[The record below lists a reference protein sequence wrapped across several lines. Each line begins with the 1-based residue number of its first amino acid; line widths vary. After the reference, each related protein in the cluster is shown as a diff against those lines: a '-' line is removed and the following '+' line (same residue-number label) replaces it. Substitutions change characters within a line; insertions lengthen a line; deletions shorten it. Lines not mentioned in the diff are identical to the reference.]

1 MLFSKLTTR
10 IFQSSRQHRKI
21 STFHVDSSVRGRLQP
36 YLGTIRIASA
46 ASTLFLLSIGGL
58 YLYTNHH
65 LDTKYPEHPDIKDKE
80 IRKLLRGA
88 ALREH
93 IAPDPRIAYM
103 FLQRALELIYKQ
115 GDLSEDSEAVQEVI
129 ARLADAAAKFGE
141 QKTSML
147 YKAWSKVVNKDGEI
161 QGIGNSDQWRMQQ
174 VCRLADTL
182 GPLQVETGDYQGAI
196 TTYGTALRAMK
207 NLNLEEPMLKQANY
221 IISLG
226 EAFALS
232 GDLQSSYTLLSSV
245 LVDLNKRPQTKQV
258 DRWTC
263 LDSIVMLD
271 IAQVEQQRGNLQQ
284 SQKWAESGLEVTSQ
298 HTM

>member
-1 MLFSKLTTR
+1 MFKLTTR
-10 IFQSSRQHRKI
+10 ILQSSRQHRKI
-21 STFHVDSSVRGRLQP
+21 SSFHVDNSMRGRLQP

-80 IRKLLRGA
+80 TRKLLRGA

-115 GDLSEDSEAVQEVI
+115 GDLSEDSEAVQEII
-129 ARLADAAAKFGE
+129 ARLAGAAAQFGE
-141 QKTSML
+141 QKTGML
-147 YKAWSKVVNKDGEI
+147 YSAWSKVVDADGQI
-161 QGIGNSDQWRMQQ
+161 QGVGNSDHWRKQQ

-182 GPLQVETGDYQGAI
+182 GPLQIENGDYQGAI
-196 TTYGTALRAMK
+196 TTYGTALRALK
-207 NLNLEEPMLKQANY
+207 DLDLEEPKQANY

-232 GDLQSSYTLLSSV
+232 GDLQSAYTLLMSV
-245 LVDLNKRPQTKQV
+245 LIDLNKRPQTQQV

-271 IAQVEQQRGNLQQ
+271 IAQVEQQRGHLQQ
-284 SQKWAESGLEVTSQ
+284 SRKWAESGLQVTSQ
-298 HTM
+298 HKTV